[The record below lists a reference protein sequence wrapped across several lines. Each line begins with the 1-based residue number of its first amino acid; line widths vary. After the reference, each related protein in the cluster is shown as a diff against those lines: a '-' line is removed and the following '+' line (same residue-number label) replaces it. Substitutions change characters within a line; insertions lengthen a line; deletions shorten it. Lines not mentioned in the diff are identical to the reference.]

1 MGLIKL
7 GKLLIQVAIVVAV
20 AREFAFAQAL
30 QEIRIGSSAIGF
42 ISLGR
47 TAEEWATVCPRDG
60 NMFSSGMGNHI
71 PIALGLAKVLPHRQV
86 ILLDTDGSVLM
97 LLSALTTLG
106 AYPAPN
112 LKIFVF
118 DNEAYEGTG
127 GQPTD
132 TSRTTDIA
140 AIAVAA
146 GVRGAATVQDM
157 ASFKSAAGEALA
169 TDGMT
174 FTVVKVELAKG
185 PSPRARL
192 SHREG
197 LSRFVRYVEATEKK
211 TILHTEHT

>member
-1 MGLIKL
+1 MERIDCLKALAPYIKDQL
-7 GKLLIQVAIVVAV
+7 VV
-20 AREFAFAQAL
+20 
-30 QEIRIGSSAIGF
+30 

-47 TAEEWATVCPRDG
+47 TAEEWATVCSRDG

-106 AYPAPN
+106 AFPAPN

-140 AIAVAA
+140 AVAAAA
-146 GVRGAATVQDM
+146 GVHGATTVRDL
-157 ASFKSAAGEALA
+157 ASFKAAADA
-169 TDGMT
+169 AFAKDGMT
-174 FTVVKVELAKG
+174 FTVVKTELAKG
-185 PSPRARL
+185 PPPRARP
-192 SHREG
+192 SPREG
-197 LSRFVRYVEATEKK
+197 LTRFVRYVEATEKK
-211 TILHTEHT
+211 TILHTEHS

>member
-1 MGLIKL
+1 MDRIDCLKTLAPKITDQL
-7 GKLLIQVAIVVAV
+7 IVV
-20 AREFAFAQAL
+20 
-30 QEIRIGSSAIGF
+30 
-42 ISLGR
+42 SLGR
-47 TAEEWATVCPRDG
+47 TAEEWASVCPRDG

-71 PIALGLAKVLPHRQV
+71 PIALGLAKTLPHRQV

-106 AYPAPN
+106 AFPAPN
-112 LKIFVF
+112 LKTFVF

-140 AIAVAA
+140 AVATA
-146 GVRGAATVQDM
+146 TGIRGAKTVRDLEG
-157 ASFKSAAGEALA
+157 FKAAADDALA
-169 TDGMT
+169 KDGMA
-174 FTVVKVELAKG
+174 FIVVKVELAKG

-197 LSRFVRYVEATEKK
+197 LSRFVRYVEATENKA
-211 TILHTEHT
+211 ILHTEHT